1 MERRVLPREGQFGIA
16 QRSILMKCTQDT
28 WKLKEIAWAPKG
40 PSTRQDGGTARRVW
54 SGPLDG
60 LAVFWNTAGFAERQA
75 QTHTF
80 SPTDVTY
87 LSGVFETVEGSG
99 ADKVA
104 WE

>member
-1 MERRVLPREGQFGIA
+1 MHTGYLETERNRMG
-16 QRSILMKCTQDT
+16 S
-28 WKLKEIAWAPKG
+28 KG
-40 PSTRQDGGTARRVW
+40 AIYSSTRQDGGTARRVW

-87 LSGVFETVEGSG
+87 LSGVFETVEGLG
-99 ADKVA
+99 ADNVA